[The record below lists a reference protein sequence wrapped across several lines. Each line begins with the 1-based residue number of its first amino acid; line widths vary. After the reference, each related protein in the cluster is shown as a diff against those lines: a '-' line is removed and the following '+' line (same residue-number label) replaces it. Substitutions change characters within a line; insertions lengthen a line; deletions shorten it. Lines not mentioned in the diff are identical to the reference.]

1 MFHKMGRT
9 GIPLPAR
16 LLLSRFT
23 SDQDCVTFLFVDY
36 MSRLGGGPIRQPSIM
51 MIWSKKYFSCF
62 LFSLFGFFLSCQMIW
77 LRNGHRVGGLTI
89 VFQVLRPSCWFLTRH
104 DKSRGAIFLL
114 LSFVPG
120 DFSLFLALAVACR
133 RVSLEWSRTVL
144 PKRPAIFGRPV
155 PSAGHRCRPLPDTH
169 RG

>member
-16 LLLSRFT
+16 LSLSRFT

-62 LFSLFGFFLSCQMIW
+62 LFFGVFFLSCQMIW
-77 LRNGHRVGGLTI
+77 LCSGHRVGGLTI
-89 VFQVLRPSCWFLTRH
+89 VFQVLRPSCWFLTRQVE
-104 DKSRGAIFLL
+104 R
-114 LSFVPG
+114 G
-120 DFSLFLALAVACR
+120 DFSTSFFCAWWFFSFFGTGRCVQTRQFGMKSHGLAKKTGDI
-133 RVSLEWSRTVL
+133 W
-144 PKRPAIFGRPV
+144 
-155 PSAGHRCRPLPDTH
+155 
-169 RG
+169 